1 MSPVVDAIP
10 VVRSLLIDAQE
21 TWHHE
26 HEEDVEALGIRAR
39 NAIDNLEQLV
49 EATRRTVEASKTF
62 WAPRDGTEVVRA
74 RQAIDIAIEAQ
85 AAALRRVRGQQ

>member
-1 MSPVVDAIP
+1 MSAVVDAIP

-26 HEEDVEALGIRAR
+26 QEDDAEALGIRAR

-49 EATRRTVEASKTF
+49 EATRRTVEAFKAFHAASTL
-62 WAPRDGTEVVRA
+62 ADVDRA
-74 RQAIDIAIEAQ
+74 GQACTDAMLAQ
-85 AAALRRVRGQQ
+85 ANALARVRGEQ